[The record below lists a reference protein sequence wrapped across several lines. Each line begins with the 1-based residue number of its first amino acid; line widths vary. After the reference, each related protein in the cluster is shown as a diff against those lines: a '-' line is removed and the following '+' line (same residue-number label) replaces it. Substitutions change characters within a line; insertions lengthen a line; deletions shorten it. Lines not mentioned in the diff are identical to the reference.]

1 MTVTARRAAL
11 AALATATALG
21 ATVLTA
27 PAFAAEL
34 PNAQQQGE
42 ASAPAS
48 ASADASKA
56 GGAPKSVEAPASS
69 DASKTELEL
78 KDGKL
83 EWGVKQS
90 LREGGEVK
98 VAPEVQQ
105 AKGNGGFT
113 FVQDK
118 GSYNTSTDTITA
130 TFKGSVRFQ
139 GHGDAEHGYKLDV
152 KLSDLKVVID
162 AKKKVGAITATVTKG
177 SNASATMVIATL
189 EHVENTGS
197 KGGYTFKKIT
207 PKLAAGGV
215 EAFTY
220 TDGEKPFKEGEALDL
235 LDFSVKS
242 PTSGQSGDDTGTTT
256 GSTGTTT
263 GGTDTGTGSA
273 GVTTG
278 GDTGATTGDSGKAGG
293 QETAPKLFDGNLDW
307 GLSET
312 FRKYIDNTS
321 GKADVSGGATPFKGG
336 YRFPKDGEG
345 TYDPNT
351 SKLDVTFKGSV
362 RFTANG
368 GKLDLNFSN
377 FKVNVTGKTGTIRA
391 KVTSAD
397 KTVLDDALLAD
408 LTITDS
414 LKSKDGVVGLSAAP
428 ARLAKG
434 AGKAFEFGT
443 NQIVKE
449 GDALDPLTVNIATD
463 KNAKLPDVPS
473 GTGSDKSTDTTGSTG
488 TTATN
493 TTSTTGGTGSTTGGT
508 TTDTTASGSLA
519 STGAN
524 TPTGPLLGGAAAL
537 IAVGGGAVYAARRR
551 KAGQQG

>member
-27 PAFAAEL
+27 PAFAAEA

-48 ASADASKA
+48 ASADTSTA
-56 GGAPKSVEAPASS
+56 GGAAPKSVEVPPSSEAPKAGQ
-69 DASKTELEL
+69 EL
-78 KDGKL
+78 KEGAL
-83 EWGVKQS
+83 AWGVKQS
-90 LREGGEVK
+90 LRDDIKSGKIKAEG
-98 VAPEVQQ
+98 ASQ
-105 AKGNGGFT
+105 AKDNGVFT
-113 FVQDK
+113 FAEGKGAYDK
-118 GSYNTSTDTITA
+118 STDSVTA
-130 TFKGSVRFQ
+130 TFKGSVHFQ
-139 GHGDAEHGYKLDV
+139 GYEDAEHGYKLDV
-152 KLSDLKVVID
+152 KLSDLTVVTA
-162 AKKKVGAITATVTKG
+162 AKGKTGEIRATVTKG
-177 SNASATMVIATL
+177 SNAPKTVAIATL
-189 EHVENTGS
+189 EYVEHTAREGVHA
-197 KGGYTFKKIT
+197 FKKI
-207 PKLAAGGV
+207 PAKLTAAGA

-220 TDGEKPFKEGEALDL
+220 TGDEKPYKVGDELDS
-235 LDFSVKS
+235 LDFSVKP
-242 PTSGQSGDDTGTTT
+242 PTTDQVGDGASQD
-256 GSTGTTT
+256 
-263 GGTDTGTGSA
+263 
-273 GVTTG
+273 G
-278 GDTGATTGDSGKAGG
+278 GDKSKGKDDKDNKGKDSKGKAGV
-293 QETAPKLFDGNLDW
+293 ELFDGNLDW

-321 GKADVSGGATPFKGG
+321 GQATVSGGATRFKGG

-351 SKLDVTFKGSV
+351 SKLDVTFKGAV

-368 GKLDLNFSN
+368 GKLDLNFSD
-377 FKVNVTGKTGTIRA
+377 FKVSVTGKTGTIRA
-391 KVTSAD
+391 KVTSAN
-397 KTVLDDALLAD
+397 KTVLDGALLAD

-414 LKSKDGVVGLSAAP
+414 LKPKDGVVGLSEAP

-449 GDALDPLTVNIATD
+449 GDALDPLTVAVATD

-473 GTGSDKSTDTTGSTG
+473 DTGSDKSTDTTGSTG

-493 TTSTTGGTGSTTGGT
+493 TTSTTGGTGSTSGGT